1 MACGNYSRAV
11 VEVDNFLFIL
21 CETRIKRYEEEVK
34 RLEERLASSTHTEFW
49 NVETYFSH
57 CRENAAEG
65 NDIRNTL
72 EDDGFDSLADKYGLA
87 WIRQIYLPRVKASC
101 SRNR

>member
-49 NVETYFSH
+49 NVKTYFNH
-57 CRENAAEG
+57 CRENAAEDD
-65 NDIRNTL
+65 DIRSSFRQN
-72 EDDGFDSLADKYGLA
+72 GFDSLADKYGLA

-101 SRNR
+101 LRNR